1 VPWATLLSPPHKR
14 VESKPL
20 NRRPAWRSASKLAT
34 ICAGAGQRP
43 PVSFFR
49 EITVRK
55 RVTGFDLARALA
67 IFGMVIVNFK
77 IAMNAET
84 GNLLLINFARLFEGR
99 ASALFVILA
108 GIGVTFLTNTAR
120 KSSDGSLVLKNRLS
134 LIKRGLLL
142 IAIGLVYT
150 PIWEADILHFYGFY
164 FLIAA
169 FIFTVNDKALLF
181 ISAIIMLIFPVL
193 MTFLNYEQNWNWS
206 TLAYENFWSFDGMIR
221 HIVFN
226 GFHPVFPWA
235 AFLIFGMWLG
245 RQDLSQSL
253 MRKKLLALS
262 LITLVVTE
270 CSFYLIRVTIGEGS
284 VLEMTAEEVTFL
296 FSTSIIPP
304 LPQYIISA
312 GSSAVFVLVACLYLS
327 EWFYE
332 SNIHKWLYKTGQ
344 LSLTLYVAHVIIG
357 MGILDSIGRL
367 ENQTI
372 NFSILSAF
380 IFCIC
385 GIVFSVV
392 WLRFF
397 KNGPL
402 EWVFRKVAS

>member
-1 VPWATLLSPPHKR
+1 MK
-14 VESKPL
+14 
-20 NRRPAWRSASKLAT
+20 
-34 ICAGAGQRP
+34 Q
-43 PVSFFR
+43 
-49 EITVRK
+49 
-55 RVTGFDLARALA
+55 RVTGYDLARALA

-84 GNLLLINFARLFEGR
+84 GNLFLMYFAGVFEGR

-108 GIGVTFLTNTAR
+108 GVGVTFLTNKAR
-120 KSSDGSLVLKNRLS
+120 ESSDRSLVLKNRLS

-142 IAIGLVYT
+142 IAIGLVYI

-164 FLIAA
+164 FLLAA
-169 FIFTVNDKALLF
+169 AIFMAKDKALLL
-181 ISAIIMLIFPVL
+181 ISAIITLIFPIL
-193 MTFLNYEQNWNWS
+193 MLFFNYEQNWNWS
-206 TLAYENFWSFDGMIR
+206 TLSYENFWSLDGMIR

-226 GFHPVFPWA
+226 GFHPVFPWS
-235 AFLIFGMWLG
+235 AFLVFGMWLG
-245 RQDLSQSL
+245 RQDLSQTL
-253 MRKKLLALS
+253 IRNRLLVGS

-270 CSFYLIRVTIGEGS
+270 CSFYLIRAILGDGS
-284 VLEMTAEEVTFL
+284 VLDMTSEEVIFL

-312 GSSAVFVLVACLYLS
+312 GSSAVIVLVGSLYFS
-327 EWFYE
+327 ERFSE
-332 SNIHKWLYKTGQ
+332 SKINKWLYQTGQ

-357 MGILDSIGRL
+357 MGILESIGRL

-372 NFSILSAF
+372 NFSLFCAS

-385 GIVFSVV
+385 GMVFSVV
-392 WLRFF
+392 WLKFF
-397 KNGPL
+397 KTGPL

>member
-1 VPWATLLSPPHKR
+1 MK
-14 VESKPL
+14 
-20 NRRPAWRSASKLAT
+20 
-34 ICAGAGQRP
+34 Q
-43 PVSFFR
+43 
-49 EITVRK
+49 
-55 RVTGFDLARALA
+55 RVTGFDLARTLA
-67 IFGMVIVNFK
+67 IFGMVIVNFR

-84 GNLLLINFARLFEGR
+84 GNLLLMSFAGIFEGR

-108 GIGVTFLTNTAR
+108 GVGVTFLTNKAR
-120 KSSDGSLVLKNRLS
+120 ESSDRSFVLKNRLS
-134 LIKRGLLL
+134 LVKRGLLL

-169 FIFTVNDKALLF
+169 AIFTVNNKTLLF
-181 ISAIIMLIFPVL
+181 ISAIIMLIFPTL
-193 MTFLNYEQNWNWS
+193 MLFLNYEQNWNWS
-206 TLAYENFWSFDGMIR
+206 TLTYEHFWSFDGMIR
-221 HIVFN
+221 HIIFN

-253 MRKKLLALS
+253 IRNKLLAWS
-262 LITLVVTE
+262 LITLLVTE
-270 CSFYLIRVTIGEGS
+270 CSFYLIRVTIVDGS
-284 VLEMTAEEVTFL
+284 ALGMTSEEVIFL

-312 GSSAVFVLVACLYLS
+312 GSSAVVVLVACLYFS
-327 EWFYE
+327 ERFSE
-332 SNIHKWLYKTGQ
+332 SNINKWLYKTGQ

-357 MGILDSIGRL
+357 MGILESIGRL

-372 NFSILSAF
+372 NFSLLSALT
-380 IFCIC
+380 FCVC

-392 WLRFF
+392 WLKFF
-397 KNGPL
+397 KTGPL
-402 EWVFRKVAS
+402 EWIFRKVAS

>member
-1 VPWATLLSPPHKR
+1 MK
-14 VESKPL
+14 
-20 NRRPAWRSASKLAT
+20 
-34 ICAGAGQRP
+34 Q
-43 PVSFFR
+43 
-49 EITVRK
+49 

-84 GNLLLINFARLFEGR
+84 GNLLLKSFAGIFEGR

-108 GIGVTFLTNTAR
+108 GVGVTFLTNKAR
-120 KSSDGSLVLKNRLS
+120 ESNDGALVLKNRLS

-150 PIWEADILHFYGFY
+150 PIWQADILHFYGFY

-169 FIFTVNDKALLF
+169 AICTVNDKVLLF

-193 MTFLNYEQNWNWS
+193 MLFLNYEQNWNWS
-206 TLAYENFWSFDGMIR
+206 TLTYENFWSFDGIIR
-221 HIVFN
+221 HILFN

-235 AFLIFGMWLG
+235 AFLVFGMWLG
-245 RQDLSQSL
+245 RQDLSQRL
-253 MRKKLLALS
+253 MRKKLFAWSFIILL
-262 LITLVVTE
+262 VTE
-270 CSFYLIRVTIGEGS
+270 CSFYLIRVTIGDGS
-284 VLEMTAEEVTFL
+284 ALEMTSEEVAFL

-312 GSSAVFVLVACLYLS
+312 GSSAVVVLVSCLYFS
-327 EWFYE
+327 ERFSE
-332 SNIHKWLYKTGQ
+332 SNINKWLYKTGQ

-357 MGILDSIGRL
+357 MGILESIGRL

-372 NFSILSAF
+372 NFSLFSALA
-380 IFCIC
+380 FCVC

-392 WLRFF
+392 WLNFF
-397 KNGPL
+397 KTGPL
-402 EWVFRKVAS
+402 EWIFRKIAS

>member
-1 VPWATLLSPPHKR
+1 MK
-14 VESKPL
+14 
-20 NRRPAWRSASKLAT
+20 
-34 ICAGAGQRP
+34 Q
-43 PVSFFR
+43 
-49 EITVRK
+49 

-84 GNLLLINFARLFEGR
+84 GNLLLMSFAGLFEGR

-108 GIGVTFLTNTAR
+108 GVGVTFLTNKAR
-120 KSSDGSLVLKNRLS
+120 ESSDGSLVFKNRLS

-142 IAIGLVYT
+142 ITIGLVYT

-169 FIFTVNDKALLF
+169 AIFTVNDKVLLF
-181 ISAIIMLIFPVL
+181 ISAIIMLVFPVL
-193 MTFLNYEQNWNWS
+193 MLFLNYEQNWNWS
-206 TLAYENFWSFDGMIR
+206 TLTYENFWSFDGMTR

-245 RQDLSQSL
+245 RQDLSKSL
-253 MRKKLLALS
+253 MRNKLLAWS
-262 LITLVVTE
+262 LITLLVTE
-270 CSFYLIRVTIGEGS
+270 CGFYLIRVIIGDGS
-284 VLEMTAEEVTFL
+284 ALEMTSEEVTFL

-312 GSSAVFVLVACLYLS
+312 GSSAVVVMVACLYFS
-327 EWFYE
+327 DRFSE
-332 SNIHKWLYKTGQ
+332 SNANKWLCKTGQ

-357 MGILDSIGRL
+357 MGILESIGRL

-372 NFSILSAF
+372 NFALLSAL
-380 IFCIC
+380 IFCAC

-392 WLRFF
+392 WLKFF
-397 KNGPL
+397 KAGPL
-402 EWVFRKVAS
+402 EWIFRKVAS

>member
-1 VPWATLLSPPHKR
+1 MK
-14 VESKPL
+14 
-20 NRRPAWRSASKLAT
+20 
-34 ICAGAGQRP
+34 Q
-43 PVSFFR
+43 
-49 EITVRK
+49 
-55 RVTGFDLARALA
+55 RVTGFDFARALA

-84 GNLLLINFARLFEGR
+84 GNMLLMSFTGAFEGR
-99 ASALFVILA
+99 ASALFVIFA
-108 GIGVTFLTNTAR
+108 GVGVTFLTNKAR
-120 KSSDGSLVLKNRLS
+120 ESSEGVLVLNNRLL

-169 FIFTVNDKALLF
+169 AIFTVNDKALLF
-181 ISAIIMLIFPVL
+181 ISAIIMLIFPAL
-193 MTFLNYEQNWNWS
+193 MLFLNYEQNWNWS
-206 TLAYENFWSFDGMIR
+206 TLTYENFWSFDGMIR

-245 RQDLSQSL
+245 RQDLSKSL
-253 MRKKLLALS
+253 MRNKLLAWS
-262 LITLVVTE
+262 LITLLVTE
-270 CSFYLIRVTIGEGS
+270 CSFYLIRVTIGDGS
-284 VLEMTAEEVTFL
+284 ALKMTSEDVTFL

-312 GSSAVFVLVACLYLS
+312 ASSAVVVLVTCLYFS
-327 EWFYE
+327 ERFSE
-332 SNIHKWLYKTGQ
+332 SNINKWLCKTGQ

-357 MGILDSIGRL
+357 MGALESIGRL

-372 NFSILSAF
+372 NFSLLSAL
-380 IFCIC
+380 IFCVC

-392 WLRFF
+392 WLKFF
-397 KNGPL
+397 KAGPL
-402 EWVFRKVAS
+402 EWIFRKVAS